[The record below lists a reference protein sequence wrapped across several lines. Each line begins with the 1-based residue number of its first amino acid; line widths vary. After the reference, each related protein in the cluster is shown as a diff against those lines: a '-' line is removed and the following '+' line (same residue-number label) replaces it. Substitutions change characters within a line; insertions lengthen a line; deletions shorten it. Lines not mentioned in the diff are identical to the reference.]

1 MSYKALAT
9 LTSKGQITLP
19 VELRRRWGLKAGDQL
34 AFSYEG
40 ADHVMLS
47 KRGRR
52 SILASRE
59 QLAPLSIGRNLTQ
72 ADIDRAVTQAM
83 GVQELRVRRRRRRR

>member
-1 MSYKALAT
+1 MPYKAHAT

-19 VELRRRWGLKAGDQL
+19 VELRRLWGLKAGDQVTF
-34 AFSYEG
+34 AYEG
-40 ADHVMLS
+40 AGQAVLS

-52 SILASRE
+52 SILASRKE
-59 QLAPLSIGRNLTQ
+59 LPPLSLGRKLTQ

-83 GVQELRVRRRRRRR
+83 DAQELRVRGRRRRK

>member
-1 MSYKALAT
+1 MSYRTHAT

-19 VELRRRWGLKAGDQL
+19 VELRRLWGLKAGDQVTFDVEDTNR
-34 AFSYEG
+34 A
-40 ADHVMLS
+40 VLS

-59 QLAPLSIGRNLTQ
+59 ELPRLTLGRRLGQ
-72 ADIDRAVTQAM
+72 ADIDRAVTEAM
-83 GVQELRVRRRRRRR
+83 GAQELRVRRRKSRR